1 VLADIYDEY
10 KSFVAKFPSLKNSSP
25 KVTKASEIAEEV
37 KKDKLKRTAL
47 AKEVMAG
54 RRINRILKE
63 LKGQWHIIDFLDFI
77 TKDLLVNNSQEF
89 IDNFVQGIQ
98 WPMMDLT
105 FPYQTLSSGSTYQ
118 YYLPSLGPQPLLLDD

>member
-1 VLADIYDEY
+1 
-10 KSFVAKFPSLKNSSP
+10 
-25 KVTKASEIAEEV
+25 
-37 KKDKLKRTAL
+37 
-47 AKEVMAG
+47 MAR

-77 TKDLLVNNSQEF
+77 TKELLVNNSQEF
-89 IDNFVQGIQ
+89 IDNFIQRIQ

-118 YYLPSLGPQPLLLDD
+118 YYLLSLEPQFHLLND